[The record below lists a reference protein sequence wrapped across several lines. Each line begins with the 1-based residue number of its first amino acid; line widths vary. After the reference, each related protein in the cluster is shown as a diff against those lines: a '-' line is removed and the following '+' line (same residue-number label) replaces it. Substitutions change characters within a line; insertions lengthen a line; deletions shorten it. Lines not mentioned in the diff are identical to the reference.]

1 MSNRLKGFYTIMAL
15 TILTTLIYVQMGSLN
30 RLESNHLATAAETGT
45 ETAEEQ
51 AHENPNMQK
60 GFSPAGHPPNITQ
73 VANNSVIPN
82 EFALSSLVSSRL
94 ARFWKSV
101 CIRYNNRIRRFSMS
115 LLWEICNAN

>member
-51 AHENPNMQK
+51 AHEK
-60 GFSPAGHPPNITQ
+60 
-73 VANNSVIPN
+73 IPICRRA
-82 EFALSSLVSSRL
+82 FLQL
-94 ARFWKSV
+94 A
-101 CIRYNNRIRRFSMS
+101 ILRI
-115 LLWEICNAN
+115 